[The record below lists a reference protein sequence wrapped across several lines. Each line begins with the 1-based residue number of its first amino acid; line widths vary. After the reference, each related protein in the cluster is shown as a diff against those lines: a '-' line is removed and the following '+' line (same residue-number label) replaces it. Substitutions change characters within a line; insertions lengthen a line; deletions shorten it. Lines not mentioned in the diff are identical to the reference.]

1 MSIVQESEISTVD
14 SRWIAVRVSRINLG
28 ITVGGVLAACGILWL
43 VPLPMLVRMGLAV
56 AFLLAVIW
64 DLRLIL
70 LKGRQSV
77 GAFYLYD
84 LDLPRESDDAAAKSK
99 VPKLGIRLRYVRQ
112 APDQAADEG
121 IILSGAFVSP
131 WFTTVR
137 YALPHDARWRKWWPH
152 IIPLWPDS
160 MAPDAFRQLRV
171 ALRWK

>member
-1 MSIVQESEISTVD
+1 MSIVQESEISPVD
-14 SRWIAVRVSRINLG
+14 SRWIPVRVSRINLG

-43 VPLPMLVRMGLAV
+43 VPLPMVVRVGLAM
-56 AFLLAVIW
+56 AFLLASVW

-77 GAFYLYD
+77 AAFYLYD
-84 LDLPRESDDAAAKSK
+84 LDLPRESDDTYPKSSA
-99 VPKLGIRLRYVRQ
+99 PKLGIRLRYARQ

-121 IILSGAFVSP
+121 IILNGAFVSP

-137 YALPHDARWRKWWPH
+137 YALPRDARWRKWWPH